1 MKTFAEV
8 IDYLYDRLPM
18 FTRDGAKAIRPD
30 LKRTLLFCAALG
42 DPHKR
47 FATIHVAGTNGKGSS
62 SHMLASI
69 LASAGYRTGLY
80 TSPHLI
86 DFRERIR
93 IDGEMITQNQVV
105 EFVNRHRELI
115 EELKPSFFE
124 VTVCMAF
131 DYFAREQVDMA
142 VIEVGLGGRLDSTNI
157 IVPEVSLI
165 TNIGL
170 DHMDLLGSTITQI
183 AAEKAGIIKPAVPVV
198 ISERQEET
206 TEVFGRIAAELDSP
220 IYFAEDAYQVTK
232 AKRIP
237 QGLRISTRHSANN
250 LSKEWTLDLTGM
262 YQRRNLLGV
271 LMVIDQMRDKGYK
284 INDAQINKGLAQVLD
299 HTGLLGRWQTI
310 ETDPW
315 TICDTGH
322 NEDGIRSVLQNLE
335 SLVFNRL
342 HVVIG
347 AMKDKDLAHILSLLP
362 KKARYYFAAPK
373 MPRAIPAE
381 ELLVMAHGLGLR
393 GEAYSSVVT
402 AHQIAKESYLPGDL
416 IFVGGSTFVVA
427 EVLINRSL

>member
-8 IDYLYDRLPM
+8 IEYLYDRLPM

-30 LKRTLLFCAALG
+30 LERTLLFCAALG
-42 DPHKR
+42 DPHKE

-62 SHMLASI
+62 SHMLASV
-69 LASAGYRTGLY
+69 LTSAGYRTGLY

-93 IDGEMITQNQVV
+93 IDGKMITQNQVV
-105 EFVNRHRELI
+105 QFVNRHLELI

-131 DYFAREQVDMA
+131 DYFARSQVDVA

-170 DHMDLLGSTITQI
+170 DHMDLLGDTIAQI
-183 AAEKAGIIKPAVPVV
+183 AVEKAGIIKPTVPVV
-198 ISERQEET
+198 ISERQKET
-206 TEVFGRIAAELDSP
+206 TEVFRRLAAESDSP
-220 IYFAEDAYQVTK
+220 IYFADDSYQITSAERVSE
-232 AKRIP
+232 
-237 QGLRISTRHSANN
+237 GLRIGTRYRADK
-250 LSKEWTLDLTGM
+250 LSKEWGLDLTGM
-262 YQRRNLLGV
+262 YQSKNLLGV
-271 LMVIDQMRDKGYK
+271 LTVIDRLKAKGYK
-284 INDAQINKGLAQVLD
+284 INDAQIGRGLGHVLD

-310 ETDPW
+310 EKDPW

-335 SLVFNRL
+335 GLVFNRL
-342 HVVIG
+342 HFVIG
-347 AMKDKDLAHILSLLP
+347 AMKDKDLAHIFPLLP
-362 KKARYYFAAPK
+362 KNARYYFAAPK
-373 MPRAIPAE
+373 MPRAIPSE
-381 ELLVMAHGLGLR
+381 ELLVMAYGWGLHGD
-393 GEAYSSVVT
+393 AYPSVVT
-402 AHQIAKESYLPGDL
+402 ALQSAQKSYLPGDL

-427 EVLINRSL
+427 EVLANRSS